1 MLKIG
6 FIGDV
11 VRHEEILD
19 TLKMIAGEDCI
30 VPDYY
35 TAKFSDSM
43 YYLEIDTFG
52 KKSFKSDSVKEA
64 FNKGVRVFEIEEFK
78 ELFPYEVGVRVFA
91 KTLNKYATIVGISD
105 NSIGLLQY
113 LIQPDGSKKLIHC
126 STDQLTDRLYYYPI
140 EENDLDQIKIAI
152 PSGYEF
158 IGVDDDKQNIILE
171 KIKSEDFPKTLED
184 CCDVLEISYH
194 TNYCIG
200 YAEDLLDSFQQ
211 LLICRDAY
219 WKIEGWNSKVK
230 GERFY
235 INSLPPYLR
244 DLLPMPTKES
254 SDAFYENFKDLIES
268 CCNKLL

>member
-171 KIKSEDFPKTLED
+171 KIKSEDYFPKTPED
-184 CCDVLEISYH
+184 CCDVLKIAYA
-194 TNYCIG
+194 NYCVG

-211 LLICRDAY
+211 LLICRAAY
-219 WKIEGWNSKVK
+219 WKIEGWNPKVK

-235 INSLPPYLR
+235 INPLPPYLR

>member
-19 TLKMIAGEDCI
+19 TLKMIAGKDCV

-43 YYLEIDTFG
+43 YYIEIDEFG

-64 FNKGVRVFEIEEFK
+64 FNKGVRVFELDEFK
-78 ELFPYEVGVRVFA
+78 KLFPYEVGIRVFA

-113 LIQPDGSKKLIHC
+113 LIQPDKSEKIIHY
-126 STDQLTDRLYYYPI
+126 STNQMFPEKNDQ
-140 EENDLDQIKIAI
+140 NQIKIAI
-152 PSGYEF
+152 PVGYEF
-158 IGVDDDKQNIILE
+158 IGIDDNSQNIILE
-171 KIKSEDFPKTLED
+171 KIKSEEFPRTPEE
-184 CCDVLEISYH
+184 CCDILGIAYA
-194 TNYCIG
+194 NYCVR
-200 YAEDLLDSFQQ
+200 YAEDLMDNFQQ
-211 LLICRDAY
+211 LLICRAAY
-219 WKIEGWNSKVK
+219 WKIAGWSSKVK

-244 DLLPMPTKES
+244 DLLPMPTE
-254 SDAFYENFKDLIES
+254 DVRDTFYRNFKDLIEK
-268 CCNKLL
+268 CRELLD